1 MRRVS
6 IILIFALAA
15 GFLLSV
21 QNARCGDTLTVHYNR
36 YADDYQDWTLWTWD
50 DKTDLDS
57 REIEPASKDDFGL
70 IFYVIKSNYGDG
82 SQIGLLPKFR
92 EWESKD
98 PPDRIWIPELGD
110 EVWILSGH
118 PKIFNER
125 PSEEL
130 MGKKL
135 TPFIIVHYHRPGGD
149 YAGWTL
155 WTWDDRTDRDSR
167 ELQPIGSDDYG
178 LIFKVE
184 RKNYGGDGLQIG
196 LLPKFGN
203 WVSKDPPDR
212 IWYPFMGNEV
222 WILAGSEEL
231 FPEKPDTTP
240 WIIGAFVDGKRL
252 ITASLSAP
260 LKGSQDLLGMTK
272 VYDVG
277 GKELE
282 IESVRILPPRK
293 GANFLVGITV
303 ARDLD
308 VRKDDLT
315 GFILMIEGFKPTN
328 LTIRGI
334 LDEPEYQSDLELG
347 AIYSP
352 EVTTF
357 RVFAPTA
364 SRLVVTLYDH
374 PVGGKGVE
382 YEAEYKDNGVWEV
395 AVEGDLLGKYY
406 TLKANGKNP
415 LFNPNR
421 ELIDPYSRCNTA
433 HNGRGMI
440 IKDQTPIFPSPRF
453 GIDEAI
459 IYELH
464 VRDFTIG
471 ANSGVRNR
479 GKYLGLTETGTHLP
493 EDEMIRTGIDHLEE
507 LGINVVQVMP
517 IQDFFNDESSEEYN
531 WGYMPVH
538 FNSPDGW
545 YATERYNSK
554 RVEEFKRMVDALHRK
569 GIKVVMDVVYNHT
582 AEYKP
587 DRIYSFEGLVPG
599 YYYRLRDDGSYWN
612 GSGTGNETRT
622 EAPMMRKF
630 IVESCKYWVEEYDV
644 DGYRFDL
651 MGLIDLAT
659 MEKIVDELRAIKPD
673 ILIYGEPWTAGES
686 PVVPTLKGTQRGRGF
701 AVFGD
706 HFRDAIKGGVF
717 DLSKGFVQAG
727 INIDKVK
734 RGIEGSINDF
744 TDSPLEAIN
753 YVECHDNH
761 TFWDRLVATTR
772 NDPWVTDQER
782 KLMNKLGAVLVFLSQ
797 GIPFIQS
804 GQEMLRTKRGNTN
817 SYNQPDA
824 INMIDWRW
832 KKENFDIYNYYRGL
846 ITLRKEHPLFRMKTR
861 EQVGANL
868 KFLDDHLR
876 MPVPPKCIGY
886 LLSKGDT
893 GDSWN
898 QILVLLNPNPT
909 EVTFS
914 IPEGDW
920 IVVVDDDEA
929 GVEPVKTGV
938 SHVKGSKVVLPRISA
953 MVLYR

>member
-1 MRRVS
+1 MRR
-6 IILIFALAA
+6 IIIVLICVLAV
-15 GFLLSV
+15 GSFLSPE
-21 QNARCGDTLTVHYNR
+21 NGKCGDTLIVHYKR
-36 YADDYQDWTLWTWD
+36 YGDDYQDWTLWTWD

-57 REIEPASKDDFGL
+57 REIEPAGKDDFGL
-70 IFYVIKSNYGDG
+70 IFFVIKSNYGDG

-92 EWESKD
+92 QWESKD
-98 PPDRIWIPELGD
+98 PPDRIWLPELGD

-118 PKIFNER
+118 PKLFNR
-125 PSEEL
+125 IPGEEL

-135 TPFIIVHYHRPGGD
+135 EPFIIVHYHRPGGD

-155 WTWDDRTDRDSR
+155 WTWDDKTDRDSR
-167 ELQPIGSDDYG
+167 ELQPIGTDEYG

-184 RKNYGGDGLQIG
+184 RKNYGDGLQIG

-222 WILAGSEEL
+222 WILAGREEL
-231 FPEKPDTTP
+231 FTEKPDTTP
-240 WIIGAFVDGKRL
+240 WIIGAFVDSKRL
-252 ITASLSAP
+252 VTASLSAP
-260 LKGSQDLLGMTK
+260 LKGSQRLEEIVKL
-272 VYDVG
+272 YDG
-277 GKELE
+277 DGKEIR
-282 IESVRILPPRK
+282 IESVRLLPPRK
-293 GANFLVGITV
+293 GSNFLIGITI

-308 VRKDDLT
+308 VRKDSLT
-315 GFILMIEGFKPTN
+315 DFTLKIEGFKPTN
-328 LTIRGI
+328 LTVRGI
-334 LDEPEYQSDLELG
+334 LDEPQYQTDEELG

-352 EVTTF
+352 EATTF

-364 SRLVVTLYDH
+364 DRLVVCLYDE
-374 PVGGKGVE
+374 PIGGKATE
-382 YEAEYKDNGVWEV
+382 YDMEYKDKGVWELLV
-395 AVEGDLLGKYY
+395 KGDLLGKYY
-406 TLKANGKNP
+406 TLKASGKNP
-415 LFNPNR
+415 LFNPAR

-440 IKDQTPIFPSPRF
+440 IKDQTPIYPSPHF

-464 VRDFTIG
+464 VRDFTI
-471 ANSGVRNR
+471 APSSGVKNK
-479 GKYLGLTETGTHLP
+479 GKYLGFTETGTHLP
-493 EDEMIRTGIDHLEE
+493 DDQSIKTGIDHIEE
-507 LGINVVQVMP
+507 LGVNVVQVMP

-545 YATERYNSK
+545 YATERHNSK

-569 GIKVVMDVVYNHT
+569 GVKVVMDVVYNHT

-587 DRIYSFEGLVPG
+587 DKVFSFEGLVPG

-630 IVESCKYWVEEYDV
+630 IVESCKYWVKEYDI

-651 MGLIDLAT
+651 MGLIDLRT
-659 MEKIVDELRAIKPD
+659 MEEIVKELRAIKPD
-673 ILIYGEPWTAGES
+673 ILIYGEPWTGGES
-686 PVVPTLKGTQRGRGF
+686 PVVPTVKGTQRGRGF

-717 DLSKGFVQAG
+717 DLSKGYVQAG
-727 INIDKVK
+727 INIDKIK

-744 TDSPLEAIN
+744 TDSPLEVIN

-761 TFWDRLVATTR
+761 TFWDRLIATTR
-772 NDPWVTDQER
+772 NDRWVTDQER
-782 KLMNKLGAVLVFLSQ
+782 KLMNKLGAALVFLSQ

-832 KKENFDIYNYYRGL
+832 KKENLDIYNYYRGL
-846 ITLRKEHPLFRMKTR
+846 IALRKAHPMFRMKTR
-861 EQVGANL
+861 KQVEANL

-876 MPVPPKCIGY
+876 IPVPPKCIGY
-886 LLSKGDT
+886 LLTRGDT

-898 QILVLLNPNPT
+898 EILVLLNPNPT
-909 EVTFS
+909 EVTFT
-914 IPEGDW
+914 IPEGSW
-920 IVVVDDDEA
+920 TVVVDDDEA

-938 SHVKGSKVVLPRISA
+938 SRVKGSRVVVPRISA